1 MSTTLSTN
9 PTETTASLSAA
20 ELQMLETCY
29 QSIDLA
35 DTYTFLN
42 YGVDIQK
49 KLSELSEGM
58 LTNLTVKNM
67 DEISETLHTT
77 ITYLQDIDKTQGKF
91 TLWGEGR
98 KLSLREKYREA
109 EKSID
114 KVTGILEQHR
124 IQLMKDCAVL
134 EHLYHMNE
142 VYSKTLQLQ
151 ILAGKRK
158 LMECTQNQ
166 LPLLEKKAHETGLS
180 QDSQS
185 VADTQNR
192 LNHLQQRISELEL
205 TGTVSQQS
213 ASLIRLLRSN
223 HTAMA
228 EKIQSILLNTIPL
241 WKNQMVLAFSMEHN
255 KQAATAQATLHDM
268 TMKRLQQNN
277 ENITLASAEMIQNLN
292 NTLYDG
298 SSLET
303 TNKLLIERLT
313 EVRRMQQEEAHT

>member
-9 PTETTASLSAA
+9 LQETTASLSAT
-20 ELQMLETCY
+20 ELQMLEASY

-35 DTYTFLN
+35 DTYSFLN

-67 DEISETLHTT
+67 DEISETLHTA
-77 ITYLQDIDKTQGKF
+77 ITYLQDIDKTQEKF
-91 TLWGEGR
+91 TLGGGR
-98 KLSLREKYREA
+98 KKLSLREKYREA

-114 KVTGILEQHR
+114 KAITILEQHR

-142 VYSKTLQLQ
+142 VYSQTLQLQ
-151 ILAGKRK
+151 ILAGQKK
-158 LMECTQNQ
+158 LTECTLNQ

-185 VADTQNR
+185 VADIKNR

-255 KQAATAQATLHDM
+255 KQTSIAQTTFHDM

-277 ENITLASAEMIQNLN
+277 ENISLSSAEMIQDLT

-303 TNKLLIERLT
+303 TNKLLIERLS
-313 EVRRMQQEEAHT
+313 EVHRMQQKELQT